1 MSYQVLSLKLR
12 PQRFDEVVGQTHV
25 TRTLQ
30 NAIGLDRVAHGYIFS
45 GPRGVGKT
53 TTARILAKV
62 LNCKNPK
69 DNNPCGTCVN
79 CTEITQG
86 SNLDVQEL
94 DGASNRGIDEMRD
107 LREAV
112 KYPPNN
118 SKYRIYIIDEV
129 HMLTREAF
137 NALLKT
143 LEEPPPHVIFIMA
156 TTDAHKV
163 PATILSRTQRFD
175 FKHISINDIS
185 EYLKQIL
192 ESENIKYDTDG
203 IRLIAQKADGSLR
216 DSLSLLDQTIAYAS
230 DALDV
235 ETIRDV
241 LGIIKENVF
250 LNIIQTIEKRD
261 HKEVIHQL
269 SQLIDAG
276 YAISDF
282 ISGFN
287 EYLRDCMIQKTG
299 ESAKLNLSENSLN
312 WLQTGCRFST
322 ADFLRMLDLSL
333 QFESKLRFLQQPQ
346 ISLEALFIKL
356 SMMDASVDIA
366 SILSGEV
373 PKTISV
379 KKPESQ
385 KPSITTE
392 NPDSPLPLVQ
402 TEPMES
408 PQPTEN
414 NPVTEKLTTPTP
426 PVVSEP
432 VPQQVRNLTLEDFNN
447 SWTKIIEGL
456 EEKNSKIAHFLEEAK
471 LSSFDGKQLLIELVN
486 GHRFHLKTLEKDAEQ
501 IASVINDKLNQ
512 KIRIKFHIQENNEEK
527 PEKKKPESAEH
538 PLFMKVLETF
548 EGEIIR

>member
-230 DALDV
+230 DTLDV
-235 ETIRDV
+235 ETIRDI

-269 SQLIDAG
+269 NQLIDAG

-287 EYLRDCMIQKTG
+287 EFLRNCMIQKTG

-392 NPDSPLPLVQ
+392 KPDSPLVQ

-426 PVVSEP
+426 PAVSEP
-432 VPQQVRNLTLEDFNN
+432 VTQQVRNLTLEDFNN
-447 SWTKIIEGL
+447 SWTEIIEGL
-456 EEKNSKIAHFLEEAK
+456 EEKNFKIAHFLEEAK

-486 GHRFHLKTLEKDAEQ
+486 GHRFQLKTLEKDAEQ

>member
-12 PQRFDEVVGQTHV
+12 PQRFDEVVGQMHI

-30 NAIGLDRVAHGYIFS
+30 NAIGMDRVAHGYLFS

-287 EYLRDCMIQKTG
+287 DFLRNCMIQKTG

-312 WLQTGCRFST
+312 WLQSGCRFST

-385 KPSITTE
+385 KPSIITE
-392 NPDSPLPLVQ
+392 KPDSPLVQ

-426 PVVSEP
+426 PAVSEP

-447 SWTKIIEGL
+447 SWTEIIEEL

>member
-269 SQLIDAG
+269 NQLIDAG
-276 YAISDF
+276 YAIPDF

-287 EYLRDCMIQKTG
+287 EFLRNCMIQKTG

-312 WLQTGCRFST
+312 WLQMGCRFT
-322 ADFLRMLDLSL
+322 IADFLRMLDLSL

-392 NPDSPLPLVQ
+392 KPDSPLVQ

-447 SWTKIIEGL
+447 SWTEIIEGL

>member
-287 EYLRDCMIQKTG
+287 EFLRNCMIQKTG

-312 WLQTGCRFST
+312 WLQMGCRFSI

-392 NPDSPLPLVQ
+392 KPDSPLVQ

-447 SWTKIIEGL
+447 SWTEIIEGL

>member
-287 EYLRDCMIQKTG
+287 EFLRNCMIQKTG

-392 NPDSPLPLVQ
+392 KPDSPLVQ
-402 TEPMES
+402 TEPVES
-408 PQPTEN
+408 LQPPEN

-447 SWTKIIEGL
+447 SWTEIIEGL

>member
-287 EYLRDCMIQKTG
+287 DFLRNCMIQKTG
-299 ESAKLNLSENSLN
+299 ESAKLNISENSLN
-312 WLQTGCRFST
+312 WLQTDCRFST

-379 KKPESQ
+379 KKPEPQ

-392 NPDSPLPLVQ
+392 NPDSPLVQ
-402 TEPMES
+402 TEPIDS

-414 NPVTEKLTTPTP
+414 NPVTEKLTTPP
-426 PVVSEP
+426 PPAVSEP

-447 SWTKIIEGL
+447 SWTEIIEGL

-486 GHRFHLKTLEKDAEQ
+486 GHRFQLKTLEKDAEQ

>member
-269 SQLIDAG
+269 NQLIDAG

-287 EYLRDCMIQKTG
+287 DFLRNCMIQKTG

-312 WLQTGCRFST
+312 WLQMGCRFST

-356 SMMDASVDIA
+356 SMMDSSVDIA

-385 KPSITTE
+385 TPSITTE
-392 NPDSPLPLVQ
+392 KPDSPLVQ
-402 TEPMES
+402 TEPIDS

-447 SWTKIIEGL
+447 SWTEIIEGL

>member
-287 EYLRDCMIQKTG
+287 EFLRNCMIQKTG

-312 WLQTGCRFST
+312 WLQMGCRFT
-322 ADFLRMLDLSL
+322 IADFLRMLDLSL

-392 NPDSPLPLVQ
+392 NPDLPLVQ

-447 SWTKIIEGL
+447 SWTEIIEGL

>member
-287 EYLRDCMIQKTG
+287 DFLRNCMIQKTG

-312 WLQTGCRFST
+312 WLQMGCRFST

-392 NPDSPLPLVQ
+392 NPDSPLVQ
-402 TEPMES
+402 TEPIDS

-447 SWTKIIEGL
+447 SWTEIIEGL

>member
-287 EYLRDCMIQKTG
+287 EFLRNCMIQKTG

-312 WLQTGCRFST
+312 WLQSGCWFST

-392 NPDSPLPLVQ
+392 EPDSPLVQ

-414 NPVTEKLTTPTP
+414 NPVTEKLTTPTQ

-432 VPQQVRNLTLEDFNN
+432 VLQQVRNLTLEDFNN
-447 SWTKIIEGL
+447 SWTEIIEGL

>member
-276 YAISDF
+276 YAIPDF

-287 EYLRDCMIQKTG
+287 DFLRNCMIQKTG

-312 WLQTGCRFST
+312 WLQMGCRFST

-379 KKPESQ
+379 KKLESQ

-392 NPDSPLPLVQ
+392 NPDSPLVQ
-402 TEPMES
+402 TAPMES

-414 NPVTEKLTTPTP
+414 NPVTETLTTPTP

-447 SWTKIIEGL
+447 SWTEIIEGL

>member
-287 EYLRDCMIQKTG
+287 DFLRNCMIQKTG

-312 WLQTGCRFST
+312 WLQMGCRFT
-322 ADFLRMLDLSL
+322 IADFLRMLDLSL

-392 NPDSPLPLVQ
+392 NPDLPLVQ
-402 TEPMES
+402 TVPIDS

-414 NPVTEKLTTPTP
+414 NPVTEKLTTPTQ

-447 SWTKIIEGL
+447 SWIEIIEGL

-471 LSSFDGKQLLIELVN
+471 LSSFDGKQLLIELVD

-512 KIRIKFHIQENNEEK
+512 KIRIKFHIQENDEEK
-527 PEKKKPESAEH
+527 PEKKKPASAEH

>member
-287 EYLRDCMIQKTG
+287 EFLRNCMIKKTG
-299 ESAKLNLSENSLN
+299 ESAQLNLSENSLN

-322 ADFLRMLDLSL
+322 ADFLRMVDLSL

-392 NPDSPLPLVQ
+392 NPDSPLVQ
-402 TEPMES
+402 TEPIDS

-414 NPVTEKLTTPTP
+414 NPVIEKLTTPTP

-447 SWTKIIEGL
+447 SWTEIIEGL

-527 PEKKKPESAEH
+527 PEKKKPKSAEH

>member
-12 PQRFDEVVGQTHV
+12 PQRFDEVVGQKHI

-62 LNCKNPK
+62 LNCKNPQE
-69 DNNPCGTCVN
+69 NNPCGTCIN

-94 DGASNRGIDEMRD
+94 DGASNRGIDEIRD

-118 SKYRIYIIDEV
+118 GKYRIYIIDEV
-129 HMLTREAF
+129 HMLTGPAF

-156 TTDAHKV
+156 TTDSHKV

-175 FKHISINDIS
+175 FKHISVNEIS
-185 EYLKQIL
+185 DYLSKIL
-192 ESENIKYDTDG
+192 ESENINYDKDG
-203 IRLIAQKADGSLR
+203 IHLIAQKAGGSLR

-230 DALDV
+230 GALDL

-241 LGIIKENVF
+241 LGVIKENVF
-250 LNIIQTIEKRD
+250 LNIVQTIEKKD
-261 HKEVIHQL
+261 HKNVIQQL
-269 SQLIDAG
+269 SQLMDSG
-276 YAISDF
+276 FAISDF

-287 EYLRDCMIQKTG
+287 EYLRNCMIQKTG
-299 ESAKLNLSENSLN
+299 ESGKLNLSENSTN
-312 WLQTGCRFST
+312 WLQIDCRFST
-322 ADFLRMLDLSL
+322 ADFLRMLNLSL

-356 SMMDASVDIA
+356 SMMDSSVDIA
-366 SILSGEV
+366 SILSGDA
-373 PKTISV
+373 PATISV
-379 KKPESQ
+379 KKSELQKSSTTAEIPPSPANTYDPEDVPLTE
-385 KPSITTE
+385 KNPVVE
-392 NPDSPLPLVQ
+392 NPVLTPKTQ
-402 TEPMES
+402 TI
-408 PQPTEN
+408 
-414 NPVTEKLTTPTP
+414 
-426 PVVSEP
+426 SEP
-432 VPQQVRNLTLEDFNN
+432 KSEAIKQLTLEDFRNHWN
-447 SWTKIIEGL
+447 KIIEGL
-456 EEKNSKIAHFLEEAK
+456 EKKNSKISHFLEEAK
-471 LSSFDGKQLLIELVN
+471 LTNFDGNQLLIELIN

-501 IASVINDKLNQ
+501 IASVINDKLGH
-512 KIRIKFHIQENNEEK
+512 KIRIKFHIQENNEDK

-548 EGEIIR
+548 DGEIIR

>member
-287 EYLRDCMIQKTG
+287 DFLRNCMIQKTG

-312 WLQTGCRFST
+312 WLQMGCRFTT

-379 KKPESQ
+379 KKPETQ

-392 NPDSPLPLVQ
+392 KPDSPLVQ

-447 SWTKIIEGL
+447 SWTEIIEGL

>member
-287 EYLRDCMIQKTG
+287 EFLRSCMIQKTG

-392 NPDSPLPLVQ
+392 NPDSPLVQ

-447 SWTKIIEGL
+447 SWTEIIEGL

>member
-287 EYLRDCMIQKTG
+287 EFLRNCMIQKTG

-312 WLQTGCRFST
+312 WLQMGCRFST

-392 NPDSPLPLVQ
+392 NPDLPLVQ
-402 TEPMES
+402 TVPIDS

-414 NPVTEKLTTPTP
+414 NPVTEKLTTPPP

-447 SWTKIIEGL
+447 SWTEIIEGL

-486 GHRFHLKTLEKDAEQ
+486 GHRFQLKTLEKDAEQ

-527 PEKKKPESAEH
+527 PEKKKPKSAEH

>member
-287 EYLRDCMIQKTG
+287 EFLRNCMIQKTG

-392 NPDSPLPLVQ
+392 NPDSPLVQ

-447 SWTKIIEGL
+447 SWTEIIEGL

>member
-287 EYLRDCMIQKTG
+287 EFLRNCMIQKTG

-392 NPDSPLPLVQ
+392 NPDSHLVQ
-402 TEPMES
+402 TEPIDS

-426 PVVSEP
+426 PAVSEP

-447 SWTKIIEGL
+447 SWTEIIEGL

-486 GHRFHLKTLEKDAEQ
+486 GHRFQLKTLEKDAEQ

>member
-287 EYLRDCMIQKTG
+287 EFLRNCMIQKTG

-392 NPDSPLPLVQ
+392 NPDSPLVQ
-402 TEPMES
+402 TEPLES

-447 SWTKIIEGL
+447 SWTEIIEGL

-486 GHRFHLKTLEKDAEQ
+486 GHRFQLKTLEKDAEQ

>member
-269 SQLIDAG
+269 NQLIDAG

-287 EYLRDCMIQKTG
+287 EFLRNCMIQKTG

-392 NPDSPLPLVQ
+392 NPDSPLVQ
-402 TEPMES
+402 TEPIDS

-426 PVVSEP
+426 PAVSEP

-447 SWTKIIEGL
+447 SWTEIIEGL

>member
-287 EYLRDCMIQKTG
+287 EFLRNCMIQKTG

-312 WLQTGCRFST
+312 WLQSGCWFST

-392 NPDSPLPLVQ
+392 NPDSPLVQ
-402 TEPMES
+402 TEPIDS

-447 SWTKIIEGL
+447 SWTEIIEGL

>member
-287 EYLRDCMIQKTG
+287 EFLRNCMIQKTG

-312 WLQTGCRFST
+312 WLQMGCRFST

-366 SILSGEV
+366 SILLGEV

-392 NPDSPLPLVQ
+392 KPDSPLVQ

-432 VPQQVRNLTLEDFNN
+432 VPQQARNLTLEDFNN
-447 SWTKIIEGL
+447 SWTEIIEGL

>member
-287 EYLRDCMIQKTG
+287 EFLRNCMIQKTG

-392 NPDSPLPLVQ
+392 NPDSPLVQ

>member
-12 PQRFDEVVGQTHV
+12 PQRFDEVIGQTHV

-287 EYLRDCMIQKTG
+287 EFLRNCMIQKTG

-379 KKPESQ
+379 KKPEPQ
-385 KPSITTE
+385 KSTIPTEDSIS
-392 NPDSPLPLVQ
+392 SPVQ
-402 TEPMES
+402 TEPIDS

-447 SWTKIIEGL
+447 SWTEIIEGL

-486 GHRFHLKTLEKDAEQ
+486 GHRFQLKTLEKDAEQ

>member
-287 EYLRDCMIQKTG
+287 EFLRNCMIQKTG

-392 NPDSPLPLVQ
+392 NPDLPLVQ
-402 TEPMES
+402 TVPIDS

-447 SWTKIIEGL
+447 SWTEIIEGL

>member
-287 EYLRDCMIQKTG
+287 EFLRNCMIQKTG

-322 ADFLRMLDLSL
+322 ADFLRILDLSL

-392 NPDSPLPLVQ
+392 NPDSPLVQ
-402 TEPMES
+402 TEPIDS

-414 NPVTEKLTTPTP
+414 NPVIEKLTTPTP

-447 SWTKIIEGL
+447 SWTEIIEEL

-527 PEKKKPESAEH
+527 PEKKKPKSAEH

>member
-287 EYLRDCMIQKTG
+287 EFLRNCMIQKTG

-392 NPDSPLPLVQ
+392 NPDSPLVQ
-402 TEPMES
+402 TEPIDS

-447 SWTKIIEGL
+447 SWIEIIEGL

>member
-287 EYLRDCMIQKTG
+287 EFLRSCMIQKIG

-385 KPSITTE
+385 KSSITTE
-392 NPDSPLPLVQ
+392 NSDSPLVQ

-447 SWTKIIEGL
+447 SWTEIIEGL
-456 EEKNSKIAHFLEEAK
+456 EEKNSKIAHFLEKAK

-501 IASVINDKLNQ
+501 VASVINDKLNQ
-512 KIRIKFHIQENNEEK
+512 KISIKFHIQENNEEK
-527 PEKKKPESAEH
+527 PKKKKPESTEH
-538 PLFMKVLETF
+538 PLFMKVLEIF
-548 EGEIIR
+548 ECEIIR

>member
-230 DALDV
+230 DTLDV

-287 EYLRDCMIQKTG
+287 EFLRNCMIQKTG
-299 ESAKLNLSENSLN
+299 ESAKLDLSENSLN
-312 WLQTGCRFST
+312 WLQMGCRFST

-392 NPDSPLPLVQ
+392 NPDSPLVQ
-402 TEPMES
+402 TEPIDS

-447 SWTKIIEGL
+447 SWTEIIEGL

>member
-79 CTEITQG
+79 CMEITQG

-235 ETIRDV
+235 ETIRDI

-269 SQLIDAG
+269 NQLIDAG

-287 EYLRDCMIQKTG
+287 DFLRNCMIQKTG

-312 WLQTGCRFST
+312 WLQSGCWFST

-356 SMMDASVDIA
+356 SMMDSSVDIA

-379 KKPESQ
+379 KKPEPPKSTI
-385 KPSITTE
+385 PTE
-392 NPDSPLPLVQ
+392 NSISSPVQ
-402 TEPMES
+402 TEPIDS

-447 SWTKIIEGL
+447 SWTEIIEGL

-548 EGEIIR
+548 DGEIIR

>member
-287 EYLRDCMIQKTG
+287 EFLRNCMIQKTG

-312 WLQTGCRFST
+312 WLQMGCRFT
-322 ADFLRMLDLSL
+322 IADFLRMLDLSL

-392 NPDSPLPLVQ
+392 NPDSPLVQ
-402 TEPMES
+402 TEPIDS

-447 SWTKIIEGL
+447 SWTEIIEGL

>member
-269 SQLIDAG
+269 NQLIDAG

-287 EYLRDCMIQKTG
+287 EFLRNCMIQKTG

-312 WLQTGCRFST
+312 WLQMGCRFST

-356 SMMDASVDIA
+356 SMMDASVNIA

-385 KPSITTE
+385 KPSIATDK
-392 NPDSPLPLVQ
+392 PDSPLVQ

-414 NPVTEKLTTPTP
+414 NPVTEKLTTPP
-426 PVVSEP
+426 PVVSEL

-447 SWTKIIEGL
+447 SWIEIIEGL

-501 IASVINDKLNQ
+501 IASVINDKFNQ

-527 PEKKKPESAEH
+527 PEKKKQESAEH
-538 PLFMKVLETF
+538 PLFMKALETF

>member
-287 EYLRDCMIQKTG
+287 EFLRNCMIQKTG

-392 NPDSPLPLVQ
+392 NPDSPLVQ
-402 TEPMES
+402 TEPIDS

-414 NPVTEKLTTPTP
+414 NPVTKKLTTPTP

-447 SWTKIIEGL
+447 SWIEIIEGL

-486 GHRFHLKTLEKDAEQ
+486 GHRFQLKTLEKDAEQ

>member
-287 EYLRDCMIQKTG
+287 DFLRNCMIQKTG

-392 NPDSPLPLVQ
+392 NPNSPLVQ
-402 TEPMES
+402 TEPIDS

-447 SWTKIIEGL
+447 SWTEIIEGL

>member
-287 EYLRDCMIQKTG
+287 EFLRNCMIQKTG

-385 KPSITTE
+385 KPSIATE
-392 NPDSPLPLVQ
+392 KPDSPLVQ

-447 SWTKIIEGL
+447 SWTEIIEGL